1 MEIIQRLLTKDE
13 INGRFHVAVNA
24 ILQKN
29 LMPSKASLAESL
41 GVKPAKFSEILNDR
55 MKAGTDMLAIMCD
68 YYQISPDWLLMSR
81 GKHIFRETAL
91 PDYWVDDDALIM
103 ELPTEKNKTKEKFAK
118 NEMSVEPL
126 MDLIRE
132 KDKTIRD
139 QAEEI
144 GKLKAR
150 LEEFERHRGANA
162 LDAGNSGVAHAG

>member
-1 MEIIQRLLTKDE
+1 MLTKEE

-24 ILQKN
+24 ILQKK

-91 PDYWVDDDALIM
+91 PDYWIDDDALIK
-103 ELPTEKNKTKEKFAK
+103 ELPPEKNDSETVAPQTKHAI
-118 NEMSVEPL
+118 EPL
-126 MDLIRE
+126 MDLIHE
-132 KDKTIRD
+132 KDKTIRE

-144 GKLKAR
+144 GRLKAR
-150 LEEFERHRGANA
+150 VEFLERRRGDNVS
-162 LDAGNSGVAHAG
+162 DAHTEIAHAG